1 MKQIHSSDACRES
14 YQQALDDFGISQL
27 LERLSNFSD
36 LDFDRQW
43 LRVQEREL
51 SSLAAMLIQ
60 QLTVALK
67 GSLIAGYLNALRQA
81 DGDVLSSLP
90 LVDLQLF
97 QLVELPKDMSPPLF
111 WCGDRLRW
119 KPLSESAETDF
130 GVAIGRFYFPA
141 PHRGRAWTWKYL
153 ILLDK
158 ASPSSAWTVADT
170 AWEDDLEP
178 LAEEKAS

>member
-1 MKQIHSSDACRES
+1 MKNTNSPDVYQKG
-14 YQQALDDFGISQL
+14 YQQALDDFGIPQL
-27 LERLSNFSD
+27 LEKLSDFSD
-36 LDFDRQW
+36 SDFDSQR

-51 SSLAAMLIQ
+51 NSLAAMLVQ

-67 GSLIAGYLNALRQA
+67 GSLIAGYLNALRHG

-97 QLVELPKDMSPPLF
+97 QAVELPKEMSPPLF

-119 KPLSESAETDF
+119 KPLSGSAETDF
-130 GVAIGRFYFPA
+130 GVAIGRFYLPA
-141 PHRGRAWTWKYL
+141 PHRGKAWTWKYL
-153 ILLDK
+153 ILLDR
-158 ASPSSAWTVADT
+158 ASPSWAWTVADT

-178 LAEEKAS
+178 LAEETS